1 MMERGERNDI
11 DSMTGGGWYD
21 NSTTVPGDDETW
33 WWNAGVQ
40 KVIKAKKK
48 ANNMRNITNTSRQ
61 TDSSNSQGAVNERV
75 V

>member
-33 WWNAGVQ
+33 WWNAKVQ
-40 KVIKAKKK
+40 KVIKAKKE
-48 ANNMRNITNTSRQ
+48 ANNMRNITKARGHRYIK
-61 TDSSNSQGAVNERV
+61 TDIQYQQPRRG
-75 V
+75 